1 MTFNLLGREKPLN
14 IYGPRGIK
22 NIIISLL
29 KIGNTWTNYK
39 LNFTELDN
47 PSSEIIYDKNDIS
60 ITTIPLYHGIYTN
73 GFLFRKKTSVH
84 KLLVDKAL
92 SFGID
97 KTQFAGIKL
106 GKDGIGDEGSIIENI
121 KLVEPLKPDLT
132 YAYCSDTLFNEKV
145 IKQIKGC
152 DLLYHESTFLKKH
165 ENFAKKT
172 FHSTAEQAALIAKK
186 SNVKKLILGHFSTRY
201 KDLTLFLKESKSIL
215 IKGKNLKI
223 NNSDLRITSEYFEI
237 AASNDDLKIIFA
249 DGLINSYP
257 YLNINVFIGDEKN
270 KIYYSSDHFFD
281 EASLEKNNLF
291 DLSSFEQ
298 NKINLNLKIFTS
310 RVLAIITALL
320 VMFVSI
326 RMGIR
331 IFL

>member
-1 MTFNLLGREKPLN
+1 MMKLTILGSCSAYPTLDRFTTSQILQINGKSFLIDCGEGTQIQLRNNKIKFNSIEDIFISHLHGDHFFGLPGLILTFNLLGREKPLN

-47 PSSEIIYDKNDIS
+47 PNSEIIYDKNDIS

-106 GKDGIGDEGSIIENI
+106 GKDGISGDGSIIENI

-132 YAYCSDTLFNEKV
+132 YAYCSDTLFNEKI

-201 KDLTLFLKESKSIL
+201 KDLTLFLKESNSIFQ
-215 IKGKNLKI
+215 NV
-223 NNSDLRITSEYFEI
+223 DL
-237 AASNDDLKIIFA
+237 A
-249 DGLINSYP
+249 
-257 YLNINVFIGDEKN
+257 
-270 KIYYSSDHFFD
+270 
-281 EASLEKNNLF
+281 LEN
-291 DLSSFEQ
+291 
-298 NKINLNLKIFTS
+298 KIFT
-310 RVLAIITALL
+310 I
-320 VMFVSI
+320 
-326 RMGIR
+326 
-331 IFL
+331 

>member
-1 MTFNLLGREKPLN
+1 MMKLTILGSCSAYPTLDRFTTSQILQINGKSFLIDCGEGTQIQLRNNKIKFNSIEDILISHLHGDHFFGLPGLISTFNLLGREKPLN

-73 GFLFRKKTSVH
+73 GFLFRKKTFVH

-97 KTQFAGIKL
+97 KTQFAGIKV
-106 GKDGIGDEGSIIENI
+106 GKDGISGDGSIIENI

-132 YAYCSDTLFNEKV
+132 YAYCSDTLFNEK
-145 IKQIKGC
+145 IINQIKGC

-201 KDLTLFLKESKSIL
+201 KDLTLFLKESKSIFQ
-215 IKGKNLKI
+215 NV
-223 NNSDLRITSEYFEI
+223 DL
-237 AASNDDLKIIFA
+237 A
-249 DGLINSYP
+249 
-257 YLNINVFIGDEKN
+257 
-270 KIYYSSDHFFD
+270 
-281 EASLEKNNLF
+281 LEN
-291 DLSSFEQ
+291 
-298 NKINLNLKIFTS
+298 KIFT
-310 RVLAIITALL
+310 I
-320 VMFVSI
+320 
-326 RMGIR
+326 
-331 IFL
+331 

>member
-1 MTFNLLGREKPLN
+1 MKLTILGSCSAYPTLDRFTTSQILQINGKSFLIDCGEGTQIQLRNNKIKFNSIEDILISHLHGDHFFGLPGLILTFNLLGREKPLN

-106 GKDGIGDEGSIIENI
+106 GKDGILDDGSIIENI

-132 YAYCSDTLFNEKV
+132 YAYCSDTLFNEKI

-201 KDLTLFLKESKSIL
+201 KDLTLFLKESKSIFQ
-215 IKGKNLKI
+215 NV
-223 NNSDLRITSEYFEI
+223 DLALE
-237 AASNDDLKIIFA
+237 
-249 DGLINSYP
+249 
-257 YLNINVFIGDEKN
+257 N
-270 KIYYSSDHFFD
+270 KIF
-281 EASLEKNNLF
+281 
-291 DLSSFEQ
+291 
-298 NKINLNLKIFTS
+298 
-310 RVLAIITALL
+310 II
-320 VMFVSI
+320 
-326 RMGIR
+326 
-331 IFL
+331 

>member
-1 MTFNLLGREKPLN
+1 MKLTILGSCSAYPTLDRFTTSQILQINGKSFLIDCGEGTQIQLRNNKIKFNSIEDILIFHLHGDHFFGLPGLILTFNLLGREKPLN

-106 GKDGIGDEGSIIENI
+106 GKDGILDDGSIIENI

-132 YAYCSDTLFNEKV
+132 YAYCSDTLFNEKI

-201 KDLTLFLKESKSIL
+201 KDLTLFLKESKSIFQ
-215 IKGKNLKI
+215 NV
-223 NNSDLRITSEYFEI
+223 DL
-237 AASNDDLKIIFA
+237 A
-249 DGLINSYP
+249 
-257 YLNINVFIGDEKN
+257 
-270 KIYYSSDHFFD
+270 
-281 EASLEKNNLF
+281 LEN
-291 DLSSFEQ
+291 
-298 NKINLNLKIFTS
+298 KIFT
-310 RVLAIITALL
+310 I
-320 VMFVSI
+320 
-326 RMGIR
+326 
-331 IFL
+331 

>member
-1 MTFNLLGREKPLN
+1 MKLTILGSCSAYPTLDRFTTSQILQINQKSFLIDCGEGTQIQLRNNKIKFNSIEDILISHLHGDHFFGLPGLILTFNLLGREKSLN

-47 PSSEIIYDKNDIS
+47 PRSEIIYDKNDIS
-60 ITTIPLYHGIYTN
+60 ITTIPLHHGIYTN
-73 GFLFRKKTSVH
+73 GFLFRKKTSAH

-106 GKDGIGDEGSIIENI
+106 GKDGIGGDGSIIENI

-132 YAYCSDTLFNEKV
+132 YAYCSDTLFNEKI

-201 KDLTLFLKESKSIL
+201 KDLTLFLKESKSIFQ
-215 IKGKNLKI
+215 NV
-223 NNSDLRITSEYFEI
+223 DLAFE
-237 AASNDDLKIIFA
+237 N
-249 DGLINSYP
+249 
-257 YLNINVFIGDEKN
+257 
-270 KIYYSSDHFFD
+270 
-281 EASLEKNNLF
+281 
-291 DLSSFEQ
+291 
-298 NKINLNLKIFTS
+298 KIFT
-310 RVLAIITALL
+310 I
-320 VMFVSI
+320 
-326 RMGIR
+326 
-331 IFL
+331 

>member
-1 MTFNLLGREKPLN
+1 MMKLTILGSCSAYPTLDRFTTSQILQINGKSFLIDCGEGTQIQLRNNKIKFNSIEDILISHLHGDHFFGLPGLILTFNLLGREKPLN

-47 PSSEIIYDKNDIS
+47 TSSEIIYDKNDIS

-106 GKDGIGDEGSIIENI
+106 GKDGILDDGSIIENI

-132 YAYCSDTLFNEKV
+132 YAYCSDTLFNEKI

-201 KDLTLFLKESKSIL
+201 KDLTLFLKESKSIFQ
-215 IKGKNLKI
+215 NV
-223 NNSDLRITSEYFEI
+223 DLALE
-237 AASNDDLKIIFA
+237 
-249 DGLINSYP
+249 
-257 YLNINVFIGDEKN
+257 N
-270 KIYYSSDHFFD
+270 KIF
-281 EASLEKNNLF
+281 
-291 DLSSFEQ
+291 
-298 NKINLNLKIFTS
+298 
-310 RVLAIITALL
+310 II
-320 VMFVSI
+320 
-326 RMGIR
+326 
-331 IFL
+331 